1 MLNFFSFSKW
11 WVWLLLLSGAAL
23 LWQRRRPQPVSL
35 VGCVVIITGASSGI
49 GRATAHAFAQAGA
62 TVVLVARRIEA
73 LAEAETELACYGVA
87 TLAIPMDVTQNEA
100 LEQVVETTL
109 QTFGRIDVLVN
120 NAGISRGGAFV
131 DLEPADLRQL
141 ALLNVYGPLRL
152 SQLVLPVMQRQGR
165 GHIVNVSSMAG
176 LLTAPGLAAYN
187 ATRSAIIAFSDS
199 LRREVEGT
207 GIYVSTILPG
217 WTKTA
222 MTARLDEA
230 EMRATGLIT
239 PLVNFD
245 PPDIPAQAI
254 VEAVR
259 YRRPQ
264 LTMGG
269 LEIQAVAWQNR
280 HSPRLMD
287 LLYRWYFRLLVDRR
301 RFIEAQRDIGSKE

>member
-1 MLNFFSFSKW
+1 MLNLFSFSKW
-11 WVWLLLLSGAAL
+11 WAWLLLLSGLAV
-23 LWQRRRPQPVSL
+23 LWQRRRPRPVFL
-35 VGCVVIITGASSGI
+35 VGRVVVITGASSGI
-49 GRATAHAFAQAGA
+49 GRAAAHAFAQAGA

-73 LAEAETELACYGVA
+73 LAGVETELACYGVA
-87 TLAIPMDVTQNEA
+87 TLAIPADVTRNEA
-100 LEQVVETTL
+100 LEQVVERTL

-141 ALLNVYGPLRL
+141 ALLNIYGPLRL
-152 SQLVLPVMQRQGR
+152 SQLVLPVMQRQGG
-165 GHIVNVSSMAG
+165 GHIVNVSSQAG

-245 PPDIPAQAI
+245 PPDIPARAI
-254 VEAVR
+254 IEAVQ

-269 LEIQAVAWQNR
+269 FEIQALAWQNR
-280 HSPRLMD
+280 HSPRFMD
-287 LLYRWYFRLLVDRR
+287 FLYHWYFRLLVDRR